1 MTNFLIRDAL
11 VPSLTA
17 TTKEGAIRELVV
29 ALQSTGYFKPEQV
42 ESVVGEVLRREGLGS
57 TGIGRTVA
65 IPHTRFE
72 GLPRLIGTLGISRS
86 GIPFASID
94 HKDVHLVF
102 LLLSRP
108 DDPAPHLQALDQIV
122 RVTERDEFITEMM
135 RCQTHEAM
143 WDLIERTP
151 LPWDDETA

>member
-17 TTKEGAIRELVV
+17 TTKEGVIRELVK
-29 ALQSTGYFKPEQV
+29 ALQTTGYFKPDQV
-42 ESVVGEVLRREGLGS
+42 ETVVGEVLRREGLGS
-57 TGIGRTVA
+57 TGIGRAVA
-65 IPHTRFE
+65 IPHSRFE
-72 GLPRLIGTLGISRS
+72 GLPKLIGTLGISRT

-94 HKDVHLVF
+94 HRDVHLVF

-108 DDPAPHLQALDQIV
+108 DDPAPHLQALDMIV
-122 RVTERDEFITEMM
+122 RVTERDEFIADMM
-135 RCQTHEAM
+135 KCQTREEM
-143 WDLIERTP
+143 WDLLEKTP